1 MNRYSIVDQSSPTL
15 PRPAVPKAGNPA
27 LPHSGD
33 DSVRFP
39 GEDGGKSLAETARG
53 DVDAALQLLVE
64 RAKYITGALAS
75 TIALYQ
81 DGELVCHACTGAPR
95 QKLGTRLLVGSGLA
109 AESVRTRRILRS
121 NDTSNDERT
130 NPEIC
135 RKYGIA
141 SAMVMPLVR
150 GPEVIGV
157 FELLSGTTQA
167 FEERD
172 ISALARLGEM
182 VETAME
188 HAEAAKEPPSTTF
201 FEEELPEPEVEI
213 VPLELDSE
221 SQSSTAV
228 AVKPAKSAQHAEAP
242 ILERGTIGNCQA
254 CGFPVSGKRRL
265 CVDCTAANPVEAVAS
280 PEASAAPAFIVSH
293 VEVKP
298 AKRSTGS
305 AGYIV
310 ATFFL
315 SLATAAMVIW
325 VRFPEL
331 ANRILI
337 YVEHF
342 KIPHLR

>member
-1 MNRYSIVDQSSPTL
+1 MNRYSIVDQSSPIP
-15 PRPAVPKAGNPA
+15 PRPATSQAGAPA
-27 LPHSGD
+27 LHGSGD
-33 DSVRFP
+33 GSLRFP

-64 RAKYITGALAS
+64 RAKYITGALAA
-75 TIALYQ
+75 TIALYEE
-81 DGELVCHACTGAPR
+81 GELVCHACTGAPR
-95 QKLGTRLLVGSGLA
+95 QKLRSRLLVGSGLSN
-109 AESVRTRRILRS
+109 ESVRTRRILRC

-157 FELLSGTTQA
+157 FELLAGTTQA

-188 HAEAAKEPPSTTF
+188 HAEAAKNPLGTTF
-201 FEEELPEPEVEI
+201 FEEELPQPEVEI

-221 SQSSTAV
+221 SAGSTAV
-228 AVKPAKSAQHAEAP
+228 AVKPAKSVPPTESP
-242 ILERGTIGNCQA
+242 LIERGTIGNCEA

-265 CVDCTAANPVEAVAS
+265 CVDCTAARPVEATA
-280 PEASAAPAFIVSH
+280 PEAPPTPAFMANH
-293 VEVKP
+293 VVARP
-298 AKRSTGS
+298 VKRSSS
-305 AGYIV
+305 ASYIV

-331 ANRILI
+331 ANRILL
-337 YVEHF
+337 YVQHI
-342 KIPHLR
+342 KVPHLR